1 MEQGCGTFDAV
12 SATMRWWNFPI
23 CALFRIIPKRTHE
36 MRLPVFNRSLAMLLL
51 AGVAGLGAAWAAK
64 QHIDGKV
71 QLLEAQAR
79 TPMVERIVAAY
90 DLPAGTRMGP
100 EHLALRHFP
109 ANVASS
115 GSLDRK
121 STRLNSSH

>member
-23 CALFRIIPKRTHE
+23 CALFRIIPKRPHE

-64 QHIDGKV
+64 QHINGTV
-71 QLLEAQAR
+71 QLLTAQAR
-79 TPMVERIVAAY
+79 TPMVERIVAVY
-90 DLPAGTRMGP
+90 NLPAGPPR
-100 EHLALRHFP
+100 
-109 ANVASS
+109 
-115 GSLDRK
+115 GSDRATK
-121 STRLNSSH
+121 GVV